1 MSADAADAADPRAE
15 PWAMVHGASWLDADG
30 TVRIVRGFHDA
41 WIQAHRLLVGDAA
54 NACEV
59 VLRTRWIGVA
69 VFSEGYVELMLTRR
83 DDDEVIERARSFLA
97 RNAGKWRNVLVM
109 TMDEEGYV
117 RVAPGDEADADAFR
131 SRFQA

>member
-1 MSADAADAADPRAE
+1 VSAETAELRAE

-30 TVRIVRGFHDA
+30 TVRVVRGFHDA
-41 WIQAHRLLVGDAA
+41 WIAAHRDLVGEAA

-83 DDDEVIERARSFLA
+83 DDLEALERARSFLA
-97 RNAGKWRNVLVM
+97 RNAGKWKNVLVM
-109 TMDEEGYV
+109 TMEEEGYV
-117 RVAPGDEADADAFR
+117 RVAPGDEADAEAFR
-131 SRFQA
+131 RKFLG